1 MNIVSFQKFTLVDF
15 PGKIAT
21 TVFTPGCNFRCP
33 FCYNPELVLGAQMT
47 GEEAGNETAKEF
59 FEYLE
64 ERKGKIEGICITGGE
79 PTLHPGLI
87 DFMKRIKDAGFFVK
101 LDSNGTRPDV
111 LRCAFEEK
119 VVDYVAMDIKN
130 SLERYEETV
139 GIKVDTERIKLS
151 VELIKNSGVDY
162 DFRTT
167 VVPGIHTYEDFEDI
181 KNWIGGAKKYALQS
195 YRDQN
200 ILDPNLREKKGEV
213 LDLEKIKE
221 SIESEFGEV
230 IVRE

>member
-33 FCYNPELVLGAQMT
+33 FCYNPELVLGTQM
-47 GEEAGNETAKEF
+47 AGGGDNEKTKEF
-59 FEYLE
+59 FEYLK
-64 ERKGKIEGICITGGE
+64 ERRGKIEGVCITGGE

-87 DFMKRIKDAGFFVK
+87 DFMKRIKEAGFFVK

-111 LRCAFEEK
+111 LRRAIEEK
-119 VVDYVAMDIKN
+119 VVDYIAMDIKN
-130 SLERYEETV
+130 SLERYSETV
-139 GIKVDTERIKLS
+139 GTNVDTERIKLS

-167 VVPGIHTYEDFEDI
+167 VVPGIHTYQDFENI
-181 KNWIGGAKKYALQS
+181 KNWIGGAKKYALQG

-213 LDLEKIKE
+213 LNLDKIKE
-221 SIESEFGEV
+221 MIEDSFGEV